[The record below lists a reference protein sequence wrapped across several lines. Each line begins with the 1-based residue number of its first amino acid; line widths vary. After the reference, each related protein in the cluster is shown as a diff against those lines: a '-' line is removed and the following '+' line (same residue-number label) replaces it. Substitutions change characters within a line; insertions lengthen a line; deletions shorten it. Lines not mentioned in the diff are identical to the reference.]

1 VRNPIRSAALV
12 TALLSLAVLG
22 IRPSWRVG
30 ATTHDAVL
38 VTPGADAGAG
48 ERLADSLGGAPVFA
62 NLADVFAQR
71 AGLERLHVLGWGLD
85 ADDWARLESIPVVFH
100 PAALS
105 SAFQRASWPADVVLG
120 DRVSID
126 GVLPRSRGAA
136 APRVELVDPTGVVDS
151 AVIDSAGA
159 FHLEAEPRALG
170 HLLYTL
176 RVRGAAI
183 AETLGVQVLP
193 PPTWR
198 VLILEN
204 APRPEATALRD
215 WLARR
220 HGVVAVRSM
229 VSRDRVHR
237 EFVNRASMSLDVLT
251 GGLLSQFDIVA
262 IDGRTLAGL
271 GSQERAALR
280 RAVEADGLGV
290 LIVPD
295 TVVTDGG
302 TMRFSDRDFFL
313 DFTLQHTGNTDER
326 LVRPAWRDRGGRE
339 QPAPAVAAEPYA
351 LADGFGVAT
360 LISDGFGHT
369 LAQLAPR
376 GAGRVALSLITG
388 TARWR
393 RSGLADTYAAY
404 WSRLLAATA
413 QSNRDVPR
421 WSIAT
426 PGPWIV
432 GRPVAIE
439 AETERTLTAALVTG
453 PAGQVDTVFLARD
466 SAASGRWR
474 GIFWPRTP
482 GWHGVAGDASS
493 AIYAQSASSWIGVR
507 ATARLAATQRA
518 LVGVEGGERATTG
531 ALIVPA
537 HPVPLGW
544 AFALFLFSAGYLWSE
559 RRRSAPAAGSPADT
573 AT

>member
-1 VRNPIRSAALV
+1 M
-12 TALLSLAVLG
+12 T
-22 IRPSWRVG
+22 
-30 ATTHDAVL
+30 
-38 VTPGADAGAG
+38 
-48 ERLADSLGGAPVFA
+48 
-62 NLADVFAQR
+62 
-71 AGLERLHVLGWGLD
+71 
-85 ADDWARLESIPVVFH
+85 FH
-100 PAALS
+100 PAAVS
-105 SAFQRASWPADVVLG
+105 AAFQRASWPAQVVLG

-126 GVLPRSRGAA
+126 GVLARSRGATT
-136 APRVELVDPTGVVDS
+136 PRVELVDPTGVVDS
-151 AVIDSAGA
+151 AVRDSAGA
-159 FHLEAEPRALG
+159 FHVEAEPRALG

-193 PPTWR
+193 PPAWR
-198 VLILEN
+198 LLILES

-220 HGVVAVRSM
+220 HGVVAVRST

-237 EFVNRASMSLDVLT
+237 EFVNRAGMSLDVLT
-251 GGLLSQFDIVA
+251 GVLLSQFDIVA
-262 IDGRTLAGL
+262 IDVRTLARL
-271 GSQERAALR
+271 GREERAVLQ

-290 LIVPD
+290 LVVPD
-295 TVVTDGG
+295 TIVTDH
-302 TMRFSDRDFFL
+302 FFL
-313 DFTLQHTGNTDER
+313 DFALQHTGNTDER
-326 LVRPAWRDRGGRE
+326 LVRPVWRDRGGRE
-339 QPAPAVAAEPYA
+339 QPAPAVAAEPYT

-360 LISDGFGHT
+360 LIGDGFGRA

-376 GAGRVALSLITG
+376 GAGRVAFSLITG

-393 RSGLADTYAAY
+393 RSGLTDTYAAY

-439 AETERTLTAALVTG
+439 AETEGALTAALVTG
-453 PAGQVDTVFLARD
+453 PAGEIDTVFLARD

-482 GWHGVAGDASS
+482 GWYGVAGDAGP
-493 AIYAQSASSWIGVR
+493 AIYAQSTSSWIGVR
-507 ATARLAATQRA
+507 ANARIAATQRA
-518 LVGVEGGERATTG
+518 LVGAKDGERATTG
-531 ALIVPA
+531 ALIVPP

-544 AFALFLFSAGYLWSE
+544 AFALFLLSAACLWSG
-559 RRRSAPAAGSPADT
+559 RRVAPAAGSPADT